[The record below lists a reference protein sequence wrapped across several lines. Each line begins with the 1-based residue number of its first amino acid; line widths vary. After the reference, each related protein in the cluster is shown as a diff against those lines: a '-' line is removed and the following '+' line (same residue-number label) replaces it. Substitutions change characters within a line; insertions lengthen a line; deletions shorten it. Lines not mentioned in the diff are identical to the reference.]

1 MKGPESA
8 DASALVI
15 EQLGLLSGASSS
27 RRNAAAVIS
36 PGTREPTTSFSRI
49 YHLVCVLA
57 AALVGSPFY
66 LLPETVC
73 AVYLPASVEYVIAN
87 LAIFA
92 ARAAMVYFEV
102 NYTRKLIA
110 DLVTASGTLCV
121 LTQKRLSAHLPEG
134 LAHVLLDASWETK
147 LWALVARAALNA
159 GAISRLLDSRV
170 DPRSLAYCSMSS
182 GTTGAPKAILVE
194 HHSFMHNIRARNAV
208 CPYDSNP
215 TVDIE
220 ACNVFFVWEAL
231 RAPTYGRSTLVVPN
245 DVVAEQLPPQVS
257 CRPRTRFMVT
267 PSLLRNL

>member
-1 MKGPESA
+1 MKAPESA

-170 DPRSLAYCSMSS
+170 DPRSLAY
-182 GTTGAPKAILVE
+182 
-194 HHSFMHNIRARNAV
+194 
-208 CPYDSNP
+208 
-215 TVDIE
+215 
-220 ACNVFFVWEAL
+220 
-231 RAPTYGRSTLVVPN
+231 
-245 DVVAEQLPPQVS
+245 
-257 CRPRTRFMVT
+257 
-267 PSLLRNL
+267 